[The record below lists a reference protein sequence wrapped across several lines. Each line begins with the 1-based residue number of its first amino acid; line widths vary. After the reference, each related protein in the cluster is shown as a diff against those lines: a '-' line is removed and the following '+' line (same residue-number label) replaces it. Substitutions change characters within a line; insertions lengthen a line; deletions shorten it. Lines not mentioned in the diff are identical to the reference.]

1 MRTNREVQ
9 SVAITTLSEGVHRMS
24 YDLNRVLDGASPA
37 IESAIQI
44 LDSKIQISMFWLL
57 MLAIAGIIF
66 GWLVA
71 KLFHRKRITGL
82 SNTLAIERERKSNL
96 AQTVEA
102 LSHKA
107 LRQNNEAF
115 FALANGRLPL
125 AVWQGQ
131 APRFW
136 ELDADDIA
144 KKEGPMKAR
153 SGVGLT
159 DAKIIV
165 CHETRL

>member
-1 MRTNREVQ
+1 VGWMSHDMNR
-9 SVAITTLSEGVHRMS
+9 M
-24 YDLNRVLDGASPA
+24 LDAASRA

-44 LDSKIQISMFWLL
+44 LDSKIQIAIFWLL
-57 MLAIAGIIF
+57 LLAVAGIIF

-71 KLFHRKRITGL
+71 KLFHRKLINGL

-131 APRFW
+131 APRSW
-136 ELDADDIA
+136 EPKAAVIA
-144 KKEGPMKAR
+144 KERRTYESAL
-153 SGVGLT
+153 S
-159 DAKIIV
+159 A
-165 CHETRL
+165 

>member
-1 MRTNREVQ
+1 
-9 SVAITTLSEGVHRMS
+9 MS
-24 YDLNRVLDGASPA
+24 YDINSVLDSTSRAV
-37 IESAIQI
+37 ECVIQV
-44 LDSKIQISMFWLL
+44 LDSKIQIAIFWLL
-57 MLAIAGIIF
+57 LLAVAGIIF

-102 LSHKA
+102 LSYKA

-131 APRFW
+131 APRSW
-136 ELDADDIA
+136 EPNAEDIA
-144 KKEGPMKAR
+144 KERRAYEGALRDRPDR
-153 SGVGLT
+153 C
-159 DAKIIV
+159 KIWSV
-165 CHETRL
+165 MRHAHKCNAVHRVPTLR

>member
-1 MRTNREVQ
+1 
-9 SVAITTLSEGVHRMS
+9 MS
-24 YDLNRVLDGASPA
+24 YDMNRMLDNASRA

-44 LDSKIQISMFWLL
+44 LDSKIQITIFWLL
-57 MLAIAGIIF
+57 SLAVAGIII
-66 GWLVA
+66 GWLIA
-71 KLFHRKRITGL
+71 KLFHRKRITEL

-131 APRFW
+131 TPRSW
-136 ELDADDIA
+136 ELNAAAIA
-144 KKEGPMKAR
+144 EERRAYEGALSGRPEGCNNIVRHEAR
-153 SGVGLT
+153 L
-159 DAKIIV
+159 
-165 CHETRL
+165 